1 MSCSM
6 CDVIFTVLPLSSPAF
21 NCVSH
26 SSANISTWHQVLW
39 EGDVNCIVGLKF
51 SFSVGSLNFDSPQQQ
66 FKITITITNL

>member
-51 SFSVGSLNFDSPQQQ
+51 LFL
-66 FKITITITNL
+66 